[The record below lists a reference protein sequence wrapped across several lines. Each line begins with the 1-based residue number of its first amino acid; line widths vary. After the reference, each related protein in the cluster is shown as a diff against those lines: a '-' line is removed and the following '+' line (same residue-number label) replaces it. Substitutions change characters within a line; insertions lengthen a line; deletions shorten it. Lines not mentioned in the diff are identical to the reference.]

1 MRGLLISIRLV
12 FINGFQSSLLYV
24 GKYWKII
31 DIEKFWYDSFQ
42 FLQNWKELDNFVSVL
57 KI

>member
-1 MRGLLISIRLV
+1 M
-12 FINGFQSSLLYV
+12 GFSQVCSMWE
-24 GKYWKII
+24 KYWKII
-31 DIEKFWYDSFQ
+31 GIEKFWYNSFQ

>member
-24 GKYWKII
+24 GKILENYRYRKILV
-31 DIEKFWYDSFQ
+31 Q
-42 FLQNWKELDNFVSVL
+42 FFPILAKLER
-57 KI
+57 IG